1 MENASKALLM
11 AGGMIL
17 SILLITLLVYAW
29 SLFSK
34 YQSSNDELA
43 DIEDVAKFNQ
53 QFTNYD
59 RDDVEGYEL
68 ISLINKVV
76 DYNHRKSSTG
86 TNDIKNK
93 PITIEILLKG
103 NGKVFTKDKDN
114 NLLLFK
120 SDSYT
125 QSGSNNILTGIIK
138 EAQTIEDKYGGVTF
152 ASKLAKNYDSIFL
165 SPTQVQQEIDNS
177 NNTLD
182 DRAVWER
189 AKNKYN
195 SIVLKNKVSSAN
207 ELRPNGSRSIEV
219 LKYYEYMQFKRGVFK
234 CTDLDYDKESGKVSK
249 IKFEFDGEIH

>member
-76 DYNHRKSSTG
+76 DYNHRKSTTG

-93 PITIEILLKG
+93 PITIEILLK
-103 NGKVFTKDKDN
+103 
-114 NLLLFK
+114 
-120 SDSYT
+120 
-125 QSGSNNILTGIIK
+125 
-138 EAQTIEDKYGGVTF
+138 VT
-152 ASKLAKNYDSIFL
+152 
-165 SPTQVQQEIDNS
+165 
-177 NNTLD
+177 
-182 DRAVWER
+182 
-189 AKNKYN
+189 
-195 SIVLKNKVSSAN
+195 VL
-207 ELRPNGSRSIEV
+207 
-219 LKYYEYMQFKRGVFK
+219 
-234 CTDLDYDKESGKVSK
+234 
-249 IKFEFDGEIH
+249 